1 MEKQALKVEMTQS
14 ISEPSGNCGRCHI
27 YFLSPIRVKLLQ
39 LEYVLLAIGY
49 LVHGE
54 ENIFKIEG
62 NTHIL
67 PVSKTII

>member
-1 MEKQALKVEMTQS
+1 MEGAIYISSALV
-14 ISEPSGNCGRCHI
+14 
-27 YFLSPIRVKLLQ
+27 IRVKLLWRG
-39 LEYVLLAIGY
+39 YVLLAIGY

-54 ENIFKIEG
+54 GNIFKIEG